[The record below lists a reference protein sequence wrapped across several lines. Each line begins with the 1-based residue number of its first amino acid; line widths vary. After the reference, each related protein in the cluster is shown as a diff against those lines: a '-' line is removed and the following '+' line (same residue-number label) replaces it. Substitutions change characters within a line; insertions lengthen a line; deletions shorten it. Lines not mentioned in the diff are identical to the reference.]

1 MRESEGGGFR
11 GAHLGE
17 DLLRQ
22 IGALEERDGLLAA
35 DAAVLVQIRA
45 AEVGLEGLHPRHLRC
60 QEGDHAGWVDLPR
73 REEEIS
79 WGACRGG
86 RREHEPLLPVGVARA
101 VVGFLRV
108 SRR

>member
-1 MRESEGGGFR
+1 
-11 GAHLGE
+11 
-17 DLLRQ
+17 
-22 IGALEERDGLLAA
+22 
-35 DAAVLVQIRA
+35 LVQIRA